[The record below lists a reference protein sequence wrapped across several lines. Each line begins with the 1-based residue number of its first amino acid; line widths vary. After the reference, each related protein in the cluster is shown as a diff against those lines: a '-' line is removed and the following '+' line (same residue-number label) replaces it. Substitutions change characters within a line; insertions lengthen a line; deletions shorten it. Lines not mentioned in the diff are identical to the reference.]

1 MSNQENKTNNKTNN
15 TEQAAS
21 NEEAFQSTPKSP
33 AQSLAQTKTTY
44 DKVITFVVPCY
55 NSAAY
60 MDNCIASLIGA
71 GARDLS
77 RIEILIVDDGST
89 KDDTPERAD
98 AWVERF
104 PDVVRVIHQPN
115 GGHGEAVNTG
125 IYEARGFYLKCVDS
139 DDWVDVQAAQEVI
152 DHLDEFTKLDEPV
165 DMLVTNYVY
174 NHRESKSEK
183 IISFRSVFPRD
194 KVFGW
199 DDIGRFRISQNLLMH
214 AVTYRTQLLRD
225 INLRLPKHT
234 FYVDNIFVYV
244 PLPKVERL
252 YYLDANLYQ
261 YFIGREDQSVNEKI
275 VLKNIEQQLL
285 ITHFMIDA
293 VRLPEDVPSR
303 KLLNYML
310 NHLTLMIAVCTTF
323 SILAHREQK
332 LINREHYEMWHYLK
346 EKSPK
351 VYWRMRLGIR
361 GIGTSLP
368 TPAGRTLTII
378 VYRVAQ
384 RLYKF
389 N

>member
-1 MSNQENKTNNKTNN
+1 MSNQEKKTKN

-33 AQSLAQTKTTY
+33 AQSLAQAKTTY